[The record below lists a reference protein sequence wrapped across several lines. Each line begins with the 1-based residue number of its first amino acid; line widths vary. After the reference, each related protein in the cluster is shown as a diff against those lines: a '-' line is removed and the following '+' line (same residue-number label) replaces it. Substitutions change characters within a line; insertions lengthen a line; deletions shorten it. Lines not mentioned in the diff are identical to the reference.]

1 MISFAVLPAM
11 KNIGLTRM
19 IRQGSPIAGY
29 ILNASGGEAGGIGA
43 YRPAIFYAGSM
54 ATAATVLAGIVRIKV
69 DRRLK
74 KTV

>member
-1 MISFAVLPAM
+1 MTNMTVYW
-11 KNIGLTRM
+11 
-19 IRQGSPIAGY
+19 QGAPIAGY
-29 ILNASGGEAGGIGA
+29 ILNASGGQAGGVGA

-54 ATAATVLAGIVRIKV
+54 ATAATILAAVVRIKV

>member
-1 MISFAVLPAM
+1 MLIFTVFL
-11 KNIGLTRM
+11 
-19 IRQGSPIAGY
+19 QGAPIAGY
-29 ILNASGGEAGGIGA
+29 ILNASGGESGGAGA

-54 ATAATVLAGIVRIKV
+54 AFAATVLAAAVRIKM